1 MATLN
6 ELRGYFL
13 KEVPAEA
20 PAEARH
26 MITTDSR
33 FDSYYILSRAV
44 KDGSL
49 GPNITSNGIH
59 YYCDILVGA
68 GFLTK
73 GADDSRRF
81 VYYPTDKARNLIR
94 MVSCSDVLIEQS
106 V

>member
-6 ELRGYFL
+6 ELREYFL

-20 PAEARH
+20 SAEARH

-33 FDSYYILSRAV
+33 FDSYYVLSRAV
-44 KDGSL
+44 KDGRL